1 MKFRCERDVLLEA
14 LTTAGRAVASRGG
27 ALPVLSGVRLEIVGD
42 ELRVVGTDLDLTIQ
56 ISVGVAGIANG
67 VVVAPGRL
75 VTDIVRALD
84 PGAVVVESDDDD
96 DELRISSGRSNFA
109 VRTHPAGDFPRL
121 PLVSGDAVRLPAAGL
136 ADALRQVVRA
146 ASSEDSRPILT
157 GVLMAAEM
165 GGLRLVATDSYR
177 LAVRD
182 LPGVGVLHDEQKVLV
197 PSRAL
202 AEVQRLL
209 SAAASSSAHGAKEA
223 PAPAPAVAVA
233 PAVAPPAAQSGI
245 GVDGMALDGMAVDGS
260 AAVDGPAGDGP
271 AAAAVG
277 AAAAVAAAGLESR
290 PADAGPAAILRL
302 GEHDATF
309 EVGAV
314 KLTTRL
320 IEGDF
325 PNYRQLIPAG
335 YPNSLIVGRD
345 ALLDAVRRVKL
356 MVRDPTT
363 PVRIALRSDGIEL
376 TVITQD
382 WGQATE
388 EVDAKYEGAEMVV
401 AFNPAYLI
409 DGVEAITSDEV
420 QLETLDALKPA
431 TLKPTEGSDY
441 LYLLMPVRVS

>member
-1 MKFRCERDVLLEA
+1 VKFRCERDVLLEA
-14 LTTAGRAVASRGG
+14 LTTAGRAIASRGG
-27 ALPVLSGVRLEIVGD
+27 ALPVLSGVRLEAVGD
-42 ELRVVGTDLDLTIQ
+42 ELWVVGTDLDLTIQ
-56 ISVGVAGIANG
+56 VSTRVSVSRPG

-84 PGAVVVESDDDD
+84 AGAVTVESDED
-96 DELRISSGRSNFA
+96 DELRISSGRSNFS

-121 PLVSGDAVRLPAAGL
+121 PPISGDGVRLPATGL
-136 ADALRQVVRA
+136 AEALRQVVRA

-157 GVLMAAEM
+157 GVLMAAEQ

-182 LPGVGVLHDEQKVLV
+182 LPGIGVLREDQHVLV

-202 AEVQRLL
+202 AELQRLL
-209 SAAASSSAHGAKEA
+209 SSAAKSAPPVPVPVPVSAVAPAPTSEDAGPEGAPPA
-223 PAPAPAVAVA
+223 PAPAPA
-233 PAVAPPAAQSGI
+233 
-245 GVDGMALDGMAVDGS
+245 
-260 AAVDGPAGDGP
+260 
-271 AAAAVG
+271 
-277 AAAAVAAAGLESR
+277 
-290 PADAGPAAILRL
+290 ADGPAAILRL

-309 EVGAV
+309 ELGTV

-325 PNYRQLIPAG
+325 PNYRALIPSN

-401 AFNPAYLI
+401 AFNPNYLI

>member
-14 LTTAGRAVASRGG
+14 LTTAGRAIASRGG
-27 ALPVLSGVRLEIVGD
+27 ALPVLSGIRLETTGD
-42 ELRVVGTDLDLTIQ
+42 DLRVVGTDLDLTIQ
-56 ISVGVAGIANG
+56 VSVHVSVTTPG

-84 PGAVVVESDDDD
+84 PGAVTVESDDDD
-96 DELRISSGRSNFA
+96 DELRITSGRSNFS

-121 PLVSGDAVRLPAAGL
+121 PPISGEAVKLPATGL
-136 ADALRQVVRA
+136 TEALRQVVRA

-157 GVLMAAEM
+157 GVLMAAEQ

-182 LPGVGVLHDEQKVLV
+182 LPGIGVLREDQHVLV

-202 AEVQRLL
+202 AELQRLL
-209 SAAASSSAHGAKEA
+209 S
-223 PAPAPAVAVA
+223 
-233 PAVAPPAAQSGI
+233 
-245 GVDGMALDGMAVDGS
+245 S
-260 AAVDGPAGDGP
+260 AAKASGGTDRSTDAGAG
-271 AAAAVG
+271 G
-277 AAAAVAAAGLESR
+277 AAGASG
-290 PADAGPAAILRL
+290 ADGAIGEEGAPREEGPAAILRL

-309 EVGAV
+309 ELGAV

-325 PNYRQLIPAG
+325 PNYRQLIPSN

-363 PVRIALRSDGIEL
+363 PVRIAMRSDGIEL

-409 DGVEAITSDEV
+409 DGIEAITSDEV

-431 TLKPTEGSDY
+431 TLKPTEGSEY

>member
-1 MKFRCERDVLLEA
+1 LPVKFRCERDVLLEA
-14 LTTAGRAVASRGG
+14 LTTAGRAIASRGG
-27 ALPVLSGVRLEIVGD
+27 ALPVLSGVRLEAIGD

-56 ISVGVAGIANG
+56 VSTRVSVSRPG

-84 PGAVVVESDDDD
+84 PGAVTVESEED
-96 DELRISSGRSNFA
+96 DELRISSGRSNFS

-121 PLVSGDAVRLPAAGL
+121 PPISGDGVKLPAAGL
-136 ADALRQVVRA
+136 TEALRQVVRA

-157 GVLMAAEM
+157 GVLMAAEQ

-182 LPGVGVLHDEQKVLV
+182 LPGIGVLREDQHVLV

-202 AEVQRLL
+202 AELQRFLS
-209 SAAASSSAHGAKEA
+209 SAAKNT
-223 PAPAPAVAVA
+223 PAPSPPPAAPVAVA
-233 PAVAPPAAQSGI
+233 SVASLGDAPDTDPPPAVAPVETPAA
-245 GVDGMALDGMAVDGS
+245 DD
-260 AAVDGPAGDGP
+260 
-271 AAAAVG
+271 
-277 AAAAVAAAGLESR
+277 
-290 PADAGPAAILRL
+290 GPAAILRL
-302 GEHDATF
+302 GERDATF
-309 EVGAV
+309 EVGTV

-325 PNYRQLIPAG
+325 PNYRTLIPKD

-401 AFNPAYLI
+401 AFNPTYLI

>member
-14 LTTAGRAVASRGG
+14 LTTAGRAIASRGG
-27 ALPVLSGVRLEIVGD
+27 ALPVLSGVRLETTAD
-42 ELRVVGTDLDLTIQ
+42 DLRVVGTDLDLTIQ
-56 ISVGVAGIANG
+56 VSVRVSVTTPG

-84 PGAVVVESDDDD
+84 PGAVTVESDDDD
-96 DELRISSGRSNFA
+96 DELRITAGRSNFS

-121 PLVSGDAVRLPAAGL
+121 PPISGEAVRLPATGL
-136 ADALRQVVRA
+136 TEALRQVVRA

-157 GVLMAAEM
+157 GVLMAAEQ

-182 LPGVGVLHDEQKVLV
+182 LPGIGVLREDQHVLV

-202 AEVQRLL
+202 AELQRLL
-209 SAAASSSAHGAKEA
+209 S
-223 PAPAPAVAVA
+223 
-233 PAVAPPAAQSGI
+233 
-245 GVDGMALDGMAVDGS
+245 S
-260 AAVDGPAGDGP
+260 AAKTSGAPDRGTGDG
-271 AAAAVG
+271 ADSAVG
-277 AAAAVAAAGLESR
+277 AGGTAGAPNAEGATAVQG
-290 PADAGPAAILRL
+290 PAREEGPAAILRL

-309 EVGAV
+309 ELGSVT
-314 KLTTRL
+314 LTTRL

-325 PNYRQLIPAG
+325 PNYRQLIPHN

-363 PVRIALRSDGIEL
+363 PVRIAMRSDGIEL

>member
-1 MKFRCERDVLLEA
+1 M
-14 LTTAGRAVASRGG
+14 
-27 ALPVLSGVRLEIVGD
+27 LSGVRLEATGG

-56 ISVGVAGIANG
+56 VTTMVAVAAPG

-84 PGAVVVESDDDD
+84 PGAVTVESDDDD

-109 VRTHPAGDFPRL
+109 IRTHPAGDFPRL
-121 PLVSGDAVRLPAAGL
+121 PPISGDAVQLPATGL
-136 ADALRQVVRA
+136 TEALRQVVRA

-157 GVLMAAEM
+157 GVLMAAEQ

-182 LPGVGVLHDEQKVLV
+182 LPGIGVLRGDQQVLV

-202 AEVQRLL
+202 AELQRLL
-209 SAAASSSAHGAKEA
+209 SSAAKAAPSVAASSG
-223 PAPAPAVAVA
+223 
-233 PAVAPPAAQSGI
+233 G
-245 GVDGMALDGMAVDGS
+245 G
-260 AAVDGPAGDGP
+260 GP
-271 AAAAVG
+271 AASAG
-277 AAAAVAAAGLESR
+277 DEGEAAVAA
-290 PADAGPAAILRL
+290 PAADEGPAAILRL

-309 EVGAV
+309 ELGSV

-325 PNYRQLIPAG
+325 PNYRQLIPRD
-335 YPNSLIVGRD
+335 YPNTLTVGRD

-356 MVRDPTT
+356 MVRDSTT
-363 PVRIALRSDGIEL
+363 PVRIAMRSDGIEL

-431 TLKPTEGSDY
+431 TLRPTEGSDY

>member
-1 MKFRCERDVLLEA
+1 VKFRCERDVLLEA
-14 LTTAGRAVASRGG
+14 LTTAGRAIASRGG
-27 ALPVLSGVRLEIVGD
+27 ALPVLSGVRLETTGD
-42 ELRVVGTDLDLTIQ
+42 DLRVVGTDLDLTIQ
-56 ISVGVAGIANG
+56 VSVRVSVTTPG

-84 PGAVVVESDDDD
+84 PGAVTVESDDDD
-96 DELRISSGRSNFA
+96 DELRITSGRSNFS

-121 PLVSGDAVRLPAAGL
+121 PPISGEAVKLPATGL
-136 ADALRQVVRA
+136 TEALRQVVRA

-157 GVLMAAEM
+157 GVLMAAEQ

-182 LPGVGVLHDEQKVLV
+182 LPGIGVLREDQHVLV

-202 AEVQRLL
+202 AELQRLL
-209 SAAASSSAHGAKEA
+209 SSAAKASGA
-223 PAPAPAVAVA
+223 PDRGTVGAVERGTV
-233 PAVAPPAAQSGI
+233 G
-245 GVDGMALDGMAVDGS
+245 AVDR
-260 AAVDGPAGDGP
+260 GPSGPVEGGTDDVAGGTGGTAGP
-271 AAAAVG
+271 SGAEGTTAEVG
-277 AAAAVAAAGLESR
+277 AAREE
-290 PADAGPAAILRL
+290 GPAAILRL

-309 EVGAV
+309 ELGSV

-325 PNYRQLIPAG
+325 PNYRQLIPHN

-363 PVRIALRSDGIEL
+363 PVRIAMRSDGIEL

>member
-1 MKFRCERDVLLEA
+1 MKFRCERDVLLDA
-14 LTTAGRAVASRGG
+14 LTTAGRAIASRGG
-27 ALPVLSGVRLEIVGD
+27 ALPVLSGVRLEAMGH

-56 ISVGVAGIANG
+56 VVVGVAVARPG

-84 PGAVVVESDDDD
+84 AGAVTVESDEDN
-96 DELRISSGRSNFA
+96 DELRISSGRSNFS

-121 PLVSGDAVRLPAAGL
+121 PPITGDAVRLPATGL
-136 ADALRQVVRA
+136 TEALRQVVRA
-146 ASSEDSRPILT
+146 ASNEDSRPILT
-157 GVLMAAEM
+157 GVLMAAEQ

-182 LPGVGVLHDEQKVLV
+182 LPGIGILREDQRVLV

-202 AEVQRLL
+202 AELQRLL
-209 SAAASSSAHGAKEA
+209 SSAAKAGPGSA
-223 PAPAPAVAVA
+223 PVV
-233 PAVAPPAAQSGI
+233 AVAPPAASVAFSSGD
-245 GVDGMALDGMAVDGS
+245 GDDDGHGDSESESAGTGASVASVD
-260 AAVDGPAGDGP
+260 DGP
-271 AAAAVG
+271 AAV
-277 AAAAVAAAGLESR
+277 
-290 PADAGPAAILRL
+290 LRL
-302 GEHDATF
+302 GDHDATF
-309 EVGAV
+309 ELGAV

-325 PNYRQLIPAG
+325 PNYRQLIPAN
-335 YPNSLIVGRD
+335 YPNSLIVGRE

-356 MVRDPTT
+356 MVRDPNT

-401 AFNPAYLI
+401 AFNPNYLI

>member
-14 LTTAGRAVASRGG
+14 LTTAGRAIASRGG
-27 ALPVLSGVRLEIVGD
+27 ALPVLSGVRLETTGD
-42 ELRVVGTDLDLTIQ
+42 DLRVVGTDLDLTIQ
-56 ISVGVAGIANG
+56 VSAPVVVTTPGVA
-67 VVVAPGRL
+67 VAPGRL
-75 VTDIVRALD
+75 VIDIVRALD
-84 PGAVVVESDDDD
+84 PGAVTVESDNDD
-96 DELRISSGRSNFA
+96 DELRISAGRSHFS

-121 PLVSGDAVRLPAAGL
+121 PPISGEAVQLPATGL
-136 ADALRQVVRA
+136 TEALRQVVRA

-157 GVLMAAEM
+157 GVLMAAEQ

-182 LPGVGVLHDEQKVLV
+182 LPGVGVLREDQHVLV

-202 AEVQRLL
+202 AELQRLL
-209 SAAASSSAHGAKEA
+209 SSAARSSSGSSVTAGAGEGA
-223 PAPAPAVAVA
+223 D
-233 PAVAPPAAQSGI
+233 APPAAETT
-245 GVDGMALDGMAVDGS
+245 
-260 AAVDGPAGDGP
+260 AG
-271 AAAAVG
+271 
-277 AAAAVAAAGLESR
+277 
-290 PADAGPAAILRL
+290 ADAPPTSSAVLRL
-302 GEHDATF
+302 GDHDATF
-309 EVGAV
+309 ELGAV

-325 PNYRQLIPAG
+325 PNYRQLIPSN
-335 YPNSLIVGRD
+335 YPNSLIVGRE

-363 PVRIALRSDGIEL
+363 PVRIAMRSDGIEL

-401 AFNPAYLI
+401 AFNPNYLI
-409 DGVEAITSDEV
+409 DGVEAITSDDV

>member
-1 MKFRCERDVLLEA
+1 VKFRCERDVLLEA
-14 LTTAGRAVASRGG
+14 LTTAGRAIASRGG
-27 ALPVLSGVRLEIVGD
+27 ALPVLSGVRMESVGD

-56 ISVGVAGIANG
+56 VSVGVGVSATG

-84 PGAVVVESDDDD
+84 PGAVTVESDDDN
-96 DELRISSGRSNFA
+96 DELRISAGRSNFS

-121 PLVSGDAVRLPAAGL
+121 PPVSGDAVKLPATGL
-136 ADALRQVVRA
+136 AEALRQVVRA

-157 GVLMAAEM
+157 GVLMAAEA

-182 LPGVGVLHDEQKVLV
+182 LPGVGVLGEDQRVLV

-202 AEVQRLL
+202 GELQRLL
-209 SAAASSSAHGAKEA
+209 SAAAKGTSAA
-223 PAPAPAVAVA
+223 PA
-233 PAVAPPAAQSGI
+233 
-245 GVDGMALDGMAVDGS
+245 DE
-260 AAVDGPAGDGP
+260 
-271 AAAAVG
+271 G
-277 AAAAVAAAGLESR
+277 AD
-290 PADAGPAAILRL
+290 ADAGPGVVLRL

-309 EVGAV
+309 ELGSVR
-314 KLTTRL
+314 LTTRL

-325 PNYRQLIPAG
+325 PNYRQLIPSN

-356 MVRDPTT
+356 MVRDPNT
-363 PVRIALRSDGIEL
+363 PVRIAMRSDGIEL

-401 AFNPAYLI
+401 AFNPNYLI

>member
-1 MKFRCERDVLLEA
+1 VKFRCERDVLLEA
-14 LTTAGRAVASRGG
+14 LSTAGRAIASRGG
-27 ALPVLSGVRLEIVGD
+27 ALPVLSGVRLETVGD
-42 ELRVVGTDLDLTIQ
+42 DLRVVGTDRDLTIQ
-56 ISVGVAGIANG
+56 ISVGVAVSAKG

-96 DELRISSGRSNFA
+96 DEVRISSGRSNFA

-121 PLVSGDAVRLPAAGL
+121 PLVSGDAVRLPATGL

-146 ASSEDSRPILT
+146 ASNEDSRPILT
-157 GVLMAAEM
+157 GVLMAAEQ

-182 LPGVGVLHDEQKVLV
+182 LPGVGVLREGQQVLV

-209 SAAASSSAHGAKEA
+209 SAAASGSAHGSATASVPTPTREAEPTAPDVLVPAMSDAGRPGPSGPSGPAGAEA
-223 PAPAPAVAVA
+223 PAAPV
-233 PAVAPPAAQSGI
+233 PP
-245 GVDGMALDGMAVDGS
+245 VVT
-260 AAVDGPAGDGP
+260 GP
-271 AAAAVG
+271 AAV
-277 AAAAVAAAGLESR
+277 LC
-290 PADAGPAAILRL
+290 L

-325 PNYRQLIPAG
+325 PNYRQLIPSG

-363 PVRIALRSDGIEL
+363 PVRIAMRSDGIEL

-388 EVDAKYEGAEMVV
+388 AVDAKYEGAEMVV

>member
-1 MKFRCERDVLLEA
+1 MKFRCERDVLLDA

-27 ALPVLSGVRLEIVGD
+27 ALPVLSGVRLEAIGD
-42 ELRVVGTDLDLTIQ
+42 DLRVVGTDLDLTIQ
-56 ISVGVAGIANG
+56 VTTSVTVSAPG

-84 PGAVVVESDDDD
+84 PGAVTVESDNDD

-121 PLVSGDAVRLPAAGL
+121 PPISGDAVRLPATGL
-136 ADALRQVVRA
+136 TEALRQVVRA

-157 GVLMAAEM
+157 GVLMVAEQ

-182 LPGVGVLHDEQKVLV
+182 LPGVGVLREDQKVLV

-202 AEVQRLL
+202 SELQRLL
-209 SAAASSSAHGAKEA
+209 SSAAKGPNATPAPSPAGEGDTDGAAA
-223 PAPAPAVAVA
+223 APAVA
-233 PAVAPPAAQSGI
+233 
-245 GVDGMALDGMAVDGS
+245 DD
-260 AAVDGPAGDGP
+260 
-271 AAAAVG
+271 
-277 AAAAVAAAGLESR
+277 
-290 PADAGPAAILRL
+290 GPAAILRL

-309 EVGAV
+309 EVGPV

-325 PNYRQLIPAG
+325 PNYRALIPSN
-335 YPNSLIVGRD
+335 YPNSLIVGRE

-363 PVRIALRSDGIEL
+363 PVRIAMRSDGIEL

-382 WGQATE
+382 WGTATE

-401 AFNPAYLI
+401 AFNPNYLI
-409 DGVEAITSDEV
+409 EGVEAITSDEV